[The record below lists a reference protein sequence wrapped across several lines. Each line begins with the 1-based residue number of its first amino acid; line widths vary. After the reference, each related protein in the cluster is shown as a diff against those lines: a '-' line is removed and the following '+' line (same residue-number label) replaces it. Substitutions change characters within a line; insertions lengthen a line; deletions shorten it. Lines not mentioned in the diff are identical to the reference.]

1 MVFYVVLQLLI
12 FRIVFIYFNPFF
24 IITIFFFM
32 NKNGYFSVNNNQ
44 DPPSKN
50 ALLKNT
56 LPKWAFMNTFP

>member
-1 MVFYVVLQLLI
+1 MLYYNYSYLELFLSTSIHFSLLL
-12 FRIVFIYFNPFF
+12 F
-24 IITIFFFM
+24 FFFM

-44 DPPSKN
+44 DSPSKN